1 MKKNEGSIV
10 VVSLVIAT
18 AALLLLGVFLGSIV
32 VERKNNQ
39 RSYHATQALNLAEA
53 GIEEA
58 IWKLHHQISGDSGK
72 VNIPGVGDFE
82 YTSTALE
89 DTVTIEASGYA
100 PGINV
105 AGRVVRRV
113 EVTMERDLYDVFD
126 YALFADKGGI
136 DLIENVYVDSYDS
149 RLGSY
154 EDQATHDVDED
165 EDLHILYALSS
176 ATIGTNSISPGTVSL
191 TDNAHIFGDAMVG
204 PGGDPSVAI
213 SITDNAKI
221 TGSKEAIN
229 SEVELPE
236 VIPPS
241 HIDHDYSGT
250 PEAHLKVHN
259 VVEFNNPGVYKY
271 DSISV
276 SGNGKIMINAD
287 VVFYVESDVQIE
299 VDVTGNG
306 VIEIATGCSAT
317 FYVGG
322 NMKVAGNG
330 ILNNNKDPTTLA
342 IYGTDQ
348 CEEINFVG
356 NADFYGVVYAR
367 RAEIDVVGNG
377 RVYGAL
383 LGNKI
388 YISGNGTVHYDEAL
402 KDSDESFPSWARH
415 YEVAL
420 WQEK

>member
-32 VERKNNQ
+32 VERKNIQ
-39 RSYHATQALNLAEA
+39 RSYHVTQALNLAEA

-72 VNIPGVGDFE
+72 VNIPGIGDFE

-100 PGINV
+100 PGINI

-136 DLIENVYVDSYDS
+136 EIIENVYIDSYDS

-154 EDQATHDVDED
+154 EDQATSVDEA
-165 EDLHILYALSS
+165 LGISYASSS

-191 TDNAHIFGDAMVG
+191 TDNASIFGDAMVG

-221 TGSKEAIN
+221 TGSKEVIS

-241 HIDHDYSGT
+241 QIDYDYSGT
-250 PEAHLKVHN
+250 SLEVKANN
-259 VVEFNNPGVYKY
+259 VVEFNNPGIYKY

-276 SGNGKIMINAD
+276 SGNGVIKINAD

-299 VDVTGNG
+299 VDVSGNG

-330 ILNNNKDPTTLA
+330 IVNCNKDPTTLT
-342 IYGTDQ
+342 IYGTDN
-348 CEEINFVG
+348 CERIQFVG

-377 RVYGAL
+377 GVYGAL